1 MESDIKGKASGPE
14 PAAATT
20 PELCIIDLGQHDRSR
35 IRKLR
40 RGEGKLTR
48 QVMEAT
54 EALQEEGVLAAGAQI
69 VVVLVRETP
78 SLGALLDNFRDDD
91 DDDDDDD

>member
-1 MESDIKGKASGPE
+1 MESDIRDKPLDPA
-14 PAAATT
+14 AAATT
-20 PELCIIDLGQHDRSR
+20 VPEMCIIDMGQHDRSR

-48 QVMEAT
+48 QIMEAT

-78 SLGALLDNFRDDD
+78 SLSALLDNFRDDD
-91 DDDDDDD
+91 DDDDDD